1 LAHSQSEHGVVSQ
14 FPGFW
19 KNVENKA
26 PLLVLIGGT
35 TSSGSSIVF
44 GCYCSKEMP
53 AVVANLAQDAD
64 YPVQSSPEDFVFC
77 YIDDNSFHHFAP
89 KPNIPILSM
98 LTDYEG
104 GGGLSVA
111 NDFMLMSFS
120 YDYTFT
126 VGTIYD
132 LEKIQVEN
140 NPKPAKQVESSGV
153 VFQKFEVWTTTSSAG
168 GLKEASS
175 LGATKPT
182 TFGLGQLQVAAG
194 SEPAFA
200 TDFKHAWH
208 SSLSPFVHFRTN
220 PVFMVPSHLTLG

>member
-1 LAHSQSEHGVVSQ
+1 MGQHSKGGSKKLLSSTWTLAHSQSEHGVVSQ

-53 AVVANLAQDAD
+53 AVVANLAQDSD

-194 SEPAFA
+194 
-200 TDFKHAWH
+200 
-208 SSLSPFVHFRTN
+208 
-220 PVFMVPSHLTLG
+220 